1 MCTLAGMK
9 RKAKMYEYMGGIDI
23 KSVVKSYIGDVDMLN
38 EDQ

>member
-9 RKAKMYEYMGGIDI
+9 RKAKMYEYMGAIDI